1 MYQDIKST
9 IIPEVN
15 GKNNTGKRIRELNN
29 RYFFMSDQ
37 VEKEN
42 SQIRYC
48 PTDKMWVYLMK
59 KATQGETFRNLRKYV
74 LCGNE

>member
-1 MYQDIKST
+1 
-9 IIPEVN
+9 
-15 GKNNTGKRIRELNN
+15 
-29 RYFFMSDQ
+29 MSDQ

-74 LCGNE
+74 LFGNE